1 MNFVLVENTQ
11 EKINVIWENNFEN
24 LPSDT
29 IAFTYYQQDNI
40 DENGMVASFEYRI
53 GTPIKFVLG
62 DIYIELESNLI
73 DSQEDDIYCLY
84 IHDEK
89 KLSQQIK
96 RIIKP
101 INKNTTLVSNFSELE
116 DAFSIVAKKEH
127 AARKQKRR
135 LEMF

>member
-29 IAFTYYQQDNI
+29 IAFTYYQHDNI

-127 AARKQKRR
+127 AARK
-135 LEMF
+135 

>member
-29 IAFTYYQQDNI
+29 IAFTYYQQDNV

-127 AARKQKRR
+127 AARK
-135 LEMF
+135 

>member
-40 DENGMVASFEYRI
+40 DDNGMVASFVYRI
-53 GTPIKFVLG
+53 GTPNKFVLG

-127 AARKQKRR
+127 AARK
-135 LEMF
+135 

>member
-127 AARKQKRR
+127 AARK
-135 LEMF
+135 

>member
-96 RIIKP
+96 IIIKP

-127 AARKQKRR
+127 AARK
-135 LEMF
+135 

>member
-1 MNFVLVENTQ
+1 MNFFLVENTQ

-127 AARKQKRR
+127 AARK
-135 LEMF
+135 